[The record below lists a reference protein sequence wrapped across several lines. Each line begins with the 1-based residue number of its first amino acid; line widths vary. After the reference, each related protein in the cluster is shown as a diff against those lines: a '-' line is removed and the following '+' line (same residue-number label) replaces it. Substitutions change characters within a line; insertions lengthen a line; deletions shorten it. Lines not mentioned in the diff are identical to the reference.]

1 MSIDLRFQNKTR
13 YIDHTFQDAPQI
25 ELGYGSYINI
35 LNKVLVEGINFRV
48 LSNLELLEEGKVK
61 ATFVDA
67 PYYPV
72 ETVIKIEG
80 FGDDRI
86 DGCHRVMETEGS
98 SVYFYIKE
106 FETPVVNPTEIG
118 LVSVCTAPLGFT
130 RVYSNASNDIMC
142 FKTATQSVPGIL
154 KVIDKIPTN
163 GYSTSWA
170 YYARVVVGE
179 SIDSEGNFINNIK
192 APYHPVT
199 PDVELTGNGV
209 SGSGGVHGFAKWKYR
224 ITDHYYG
231 YEHSGTLY
239 DKSRPWSII
248 GDGDTFYMIFNPG
261 PDTSL
266 HGFGHIDSAAEHCLA
281 LQAVDGYYSTNMNGD
296 YNSYGKAFNPWGN
309 VMKSSA
315 GSFLLH
321 SAHGAVT
328 NRTLRYFSGG
338 KYFGEVEKSTPWKS
352 NEIPVYNPTTG
363 LGLNFKLTIVDTDG
377 FFRGAHRGFVVP
389 YGDNS
394 IATGRVVGTPDRVL
408 RMTDPY
414 RVGGSMPLIFTM
426 EDWKSVE

>member
-25 ELGYGSYINI
+25 ELGYGSYVNI

-48 LSNLELLEEGKVK
+48 PSKIEMLGEGRVQI
-61 ATFVDA
+61 TFTDA

-72 ETVIKIEG
+72 ETVIKIKG

-98 SVYFYIKE
+98 SVFFYIKNY
-106 FETPVVNPTEIG
+106 ETPLVIPVAISS
-118 LVSVCTAPLGFT
+118 VSVCTAPLGFS
-130 RVYSNASNDIMC
+130 RVYTNTSGSIMC
-142 FKTATQSVPGIL
+142 FKTATESTAGIL
-154 KVIDKIPTN
+154 KVIDQIPPN
-163 GYSTSWA
+163 GYSTSWSLF
-170 YYARVVVGE
+170 ARVVAGE
-179 SIDSEGNFINNIK
+179 KIDSEGNFIGNFK
-192 APYHPVT
+192 TPYHPVY
-199 PDVELTGNGV
+199 PDVELTGNGT
-209 SGSGGVHGFAKWKYR
+209 SGTTGIYGFAKWRYR
-224 ITDHYYG
+224 ISDSNYG
-231 YEHSGTLY
+231 YEYTGTLY
-239 DKSRPWSII
+239 DKSRPWYII

-266 HGFGHIDSAAEHCLA
+266 HGFGHIDSAAEHCIA
-281 LQAVDGYYSTNMNGD
+281 LQAVDGYVRAQDNGD
-296 YNSYGKAFNPWGN
+296 YNTYGKAFNSWGN

-414 RVGGSMPLIFTM
+414 RVGGGMPLIFTM